1 VLKGFDADFEVALFV
16 APLLAKLP
24 QQSDRFLEGRRVC
37 FGCSSHT
44 KTAAIMLPYF
54 PVFIGF
60 YTDLLIVETDAIF
73 TLMSII
79 LGSLRPVCFRG
90 RD

>member
-1 VLKGFDADFEVALFV
+1 MLERFDAEFEVALFV

-24 QQSDRFLEGRRVC
+24 QQSDRFLEGRRGC